1 MATENWTSPDEVRSR
16 WIADETLDDDS
27 KLTVKIGQAE
37 RAIRREFPTMA
48 ARLQA
53 LNSANE
59 PVEPDLPALIA
70 DVVHD
75 LVQDN
80 FVNPLGVRSTQD
92 TEGPW
97 TVQKTVAGDNPGK
110 IMLTSHHRKL
120 LAPPSSGSRM
130 KSIDLA
136 AGSYAAGGQG
146 RHVNSYGVVVT
157 SDGWPV

>member
-1 MATENWTSPDEVRSR
+1 MAGQNWTSTDDVRER
-16 WIADETLDDDS
+16 WTAEETLDDDN
-27 KLTVKIGQAE
+27 KLEVKIGQAE

-53 LNSANE
+53 KTPSDE
-59 PVEPDLPALIA
+59 PVEPDLPDLIA

-120 LAPPSSGSRM
+120 LAPASSGSRM
-130 KSIDLA
+130 KTIDVA
-136 AGSYAAGGQG
+136 AGSYAAGARGLN
-146 RHVNSYGVVVT
+146 VNAHGVVVT

>member
-1 MATENWTSPDEVRSR
+1 MAGQNWTSTDDVRER
-16 WIADETLDDDS
+16 WTAEETLDDDN
-27 KLTVKIGQAE
+27 KLEVKIGQAE

-53 LNSANE
+53 KNPDE
-59 PVEPDLPALIA
+59 TPVEPDLKPLIA
-70 DVVHD
+70 DVVQD

-80 FVNPLGVRSTQD
+80 FINPLGVRSTQD

-97 TVQKTVAGDNPGK
+97 TTQKTVAGDNPGK

-120 LAPPSSGSRM
+120 LAPPTSGSRM
-130 KSIDLA
+130 KSLDLA
-136 AGSYAAGGQG
+136 AGSYAAGARGL
-146 RHVNSYGVVVT
+146 RINAHGVVVT